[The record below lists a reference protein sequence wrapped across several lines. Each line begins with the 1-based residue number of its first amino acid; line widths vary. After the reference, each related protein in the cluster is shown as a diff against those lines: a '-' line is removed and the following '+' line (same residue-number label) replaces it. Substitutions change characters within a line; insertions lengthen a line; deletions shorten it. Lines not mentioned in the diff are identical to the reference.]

1 MCCQNIEI
9 MKSQKNEKQL
19 ELLIVSSCLDRK
31 RKVINLIEG
40 LEWHLKIIKGY
51 KLTKKSCN
59 PQNIL
64 NQIKKEES
72 ELLQLKQELSRL

>member
-1 MCCQNIEI
+1 
-9 MKSQKNEKQL
+9 MKTQEKSNKQL
-19 ELLIVSSCLDRK
+19 ELPAVISCLTRK
-31 RKVINLIEG
+31 EKVESLIEG
-40 LEWHLKIIKGY
+40 LEWHLKILKGY

-72 ELLQLKQELSRL
+72 ELLQLKQELNCL